1 MRFSSETL
9 LLRCPHEAS
18 TDHLR
23 TDSYFKPFCQS
34 YTFPNPADCFVFA
47 GDSNALHAPLPVA
60 LANALMR
67 GMEELGG
74 GGMSYQ
80 GSLLSDAV
88 PTSRKRKR
96 HVDLDVEGEES
107 EESDSE

>member
-1 MRFSSETL
+1 M
-9 LLRCPHEAS
+9 
-18 TDHLR
+18 
-23 TDSYFKPFCQS
+23 Y
-34 YTFPNPADCFVFA
+34 A
-47 GDSNALHAPLPVA
+47 GDSNAFHAPLPVA

-88 PTSRKRKR
+88 PTSKRKR
-96 HVDLDVEGEES
+96 HVDLDVDGEES
-107 EESDSE
+107 ESNSE